1 MIEKEE
7 SPLPRMSAVSFSED
21 GQSLFSISASKVH
34 RWDLAAKGYQEV
46 ISTNGPRE
54 FIDAMTFSNDGRLLT
69 LASNIGRVYIWEPI
83 SVLWI
88 LQLMTLKIGQLL
100 LYRHEIG
107 LLPHLRA

>member
-1 MIEKEE
+1 
-7 SPLPRMSAVSFSED
+7 
-21 GQSLFSISASKVH
+21 
-34 RWDLAAKGYQEV
+34 
-46 ISTNGPRE
+46 
-54 FIDAMTFSNDGRLLT
+54 MTFSNDGRLLT
-69 LASNIGRVYIWEPI
+69 LASNIGIVYIWAPI